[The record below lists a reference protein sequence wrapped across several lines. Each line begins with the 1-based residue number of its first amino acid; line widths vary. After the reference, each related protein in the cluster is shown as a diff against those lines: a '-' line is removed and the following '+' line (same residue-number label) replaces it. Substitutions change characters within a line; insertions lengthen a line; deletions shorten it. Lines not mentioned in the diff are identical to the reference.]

1 MEHEYRRSGFDR
13 RKKVI
18 LVDYDRRKSKER
30 RSVIKD
36 SDYITDYF
44 KSIPVFKGLN
54 DKQYSEILN
63 VCRQIT
69 VPENHTLFKNGDES
83 NEIYILLWGQLKVV
97 SEDKNLL
104 AYVTPV
110 GSIGEIGVLC
120 GTNRNTEVVST
131 IESRVIV
138 INKSE
143 FLWMLT
149 YDYELSTIIY
159 RNALKHLL
167 LSISEESEVIK
178 TLAKG
183 KKLIIL

>member
-1 MEHEYRRSGFDR
+1 MENEYRRSGFDR
-13 RKKVI
+13 RKKVV

-36 SDYITDYF
+36 SSYITDFF

-54 DKQYSEILN
+54 DKQYREILN

-83 NEIYILLWGQLKVV
+83 NEIYILLWGQLKVL
-97 SEDKNLL
+97 SEDQSMI
-104 AYVTPV
+104 AYLTPV

-120 GTNRNTEVVST
+120 GMNHNVEVVST
-131 IESRVIV
+131 IESRVII

-159 RNALKHLL
+159 RNALKDIVFSLN
-167 LSISEESEVIK
+167 EKTEVLK
-178 TLAKG
+178 TLAKDN
-183 KKLIIL
+183 KPIIL